1 MNKQQGILAI
11 ISGFSGAGKG
21 TVVQEILNTYDKEYC
36 LSVSATTRQPR
47 EGENHGQHYF
57 FLKKEEFEQR
67 IEDDRFL
74 EYARYVEHYYGTP
87 KEFVFDK
94 LEQGVSVILEIEMQG
109 ALKVKERCPEAL
121 LIFVTPPTAEELERR
136 LRGRGTETDEVIA
149 SRLSRAAEEVTYMEK
164 YDYIVVNETNKV
176 AECAAA
182 IHHLIEDEKKRAV
195 YCGGLIGELSQG
207 LSVYKKGE

>member
-57 FLKKEEFEQR
+57 FLEKEEFEQR

-195 YCGGLIGELSQG
+195 YCGGLIGELSRG